1 MEAIE
6 KDIER
11 FLAVG
16 SGDGDGYGDG
26 SGSGSGY
33 GFGSGSGDG
42 DGSGSGSGSGY
53 GFGSGSGDGD
63 GDGYG
68 DGFGYGS
75 GDGDGSGYGSGD
87 GDGSGSGYGFGY
99 GSGSGFGSG
108 SGDGSGSGSGVKEFN
123 GRKVY
128 NIDSVRTLIY
138 AVKGDVA
145 RGAALRNDMTLRVCW
160 IAKRGNFFSHGDTL
174 HEAVEAVEAKWRDN
188 RPLDDRIAEFLK
200 THPALD
206 EPYGDLFDWHHIL
219 TGSCEF
225 GRRQWC
231 EEHGYKPTDSITLR
245 MFLTETAG
253 DYGGDVIRQVAKEY
267 GLEL

>member
-16 SGDGDGYGDG
+16 SC
-26 SGSGSGY
+26 SCSGSGY
-33 GFGSGSGDG
+33 GDGDG
-42 DGSGSGSGSGY
+42 DGDGSGYGYGYGSGYGSGYGDGYGSGSGSGSGY
-53 GFGSGSGDGD
+53 
-63 GDGYG
+63 
-68 DGFGYGS
+68 
-75 GDGDGSGYGSGD
+75 
-87 GDGSGSGYGFGY
+87 
-99 GSGSGFGSG
+99 
-108 SGDGSGSGSGVKEFN
+108 GSGSGVKEFN

-128 NIDSVRTLIY
+128 DIDSVSTLIY
-138 AVKGDVA
+138 TVRGNVAKGAV
-145 RGAALRNDMTLRVCW
+145 LRSEMTLRDCW
-160 IAKRGNFFSHGDTL
+160 IARRGNFFAHGDTL
-174 HEAVEAVEAKWRDN
+174 HDAVEAVEAKWRDN

-200 THPALD
+200 THPELD
-206 EPYGDLFDWHHIL
+206 EEYGDLFDWHHIL

-245 MFLTETAG
+245 AFFEQTKN
-253 DYGGDVIRQVAKEY
+253 DYGRDVIRRVAKEY

>member
-16 SGDGDGYGDG
+16 Y
-26 SGSGSGY
+26 
-33 GFGSGSGDG
+33 G

-53 GFGSGSGDGD
+53 SSGSGSGSGDCSGYGYSSGSGCDYGD
-63 GDGYG
+63 GSGYG
-68 DGFGYGS
+68 DGYGS
-75 GDGDGSGYGSGD
+75 GDGSGYGD
-87 GDGSGSGYGFGY
+87 GDGSGSGDGY
-99 GSGSGFGSG
+99 GN
-108 SGDGSGSGSGVKEFN
+108 GVKELS
-123 GRKVY
+123 GHKVY
-128 NIDSVRTLIY
+128 DIDRVSTLIY
-138 AVKGDVA
+138 AVRGNVAKGAVLGRD
-145 RGAALRNDMTLRVCW
+145 LKLKDCW
-160 IAKRGNFFSHGDTL
+160 IAKRDNFFAHGDTL
-174 HEAVEAVEAKWRDN
+174 HEAVEAVEAKWREN
-188 RPLDDRIAEFLK
+188 RPLDERIAEFLK

-206 EPYGDLFDWHHIL
+206 EEYGDLFEWHHIL

-253 DYGGDVIRQVAKEY
+253 AYGGDVIRQVAKEY

>member
-6 KDIER
+6 IERDIER

-16 SGDGDGYGDG
+16 SG

-33 GFGSGSGDG
+33 GSGYGDGDGSGSGSGDG
-42 DGSGSGSGSGY
+42 DGSG
-53 GFGSGSGDGD
+53 
-63 GDGYG
+63 YG
-68 DGFGYGS
+68 D
-75 GDGDGSGYGSGD
+75 GD
-87 GDGSGSGYGFGY
+87 GDGSGSGYGYGSGSGSGYGSGY
-99 GSGSGFGSG
+99 GSGSGY
-108 SGDGSGSGSGVKEFN
+108 GVKEFD

-128 NIDSVRTLIY
+128 DIDSVPTLIF

-145 RGAALRNDMTLRVCW
+145 RGAVLRNDMTLRDCW
-160 IAKRGNFFSHGDTL
+160 IAKRGNFFAHGDTL
-174 HEAVEAVEAKWRDN
+174 HEAVEAVEAKWMNN
-188 RPLDDRIAEFLK
+188 RPLDDRIAEFMK

-206 EPYGDLFDWHHIL
+206 EEYGDLFEWHHIL

-245 MFLTETAG
+245 AFFEQTKN
-253 DYGGDVIRQVAKEY
+253 DYGRNVIRQVAKEY

>member
-16 SGDGDGYGDG
+16 SGYGDGPGAGYGSGYGSGAGSDSGYGDGYGDG
-26 SGSGSGY
+26 SGSGY
-33 GFGSGSGDG
+33 G
-42 DGSGSGSGSGY
+42 DGSGSGA
-53 GFGSGSGDGD
+53 
-63 GDGYG
+63 
-68 DGFGYGS
+68 GYGS
-75 GDGDGSGYGSGD
+75 GY
-87 GDGSGSGYGFGY
+87 
-99 GSGSGFGSG
+99 
-108 SGDGSGSGSGVKEFN
+108 GSGVKEFN

-145 RGAALRNDMTLRVCW
+145 RGAVLRKDMTLRGCW
-160 IAKRGNFFSHGDTL
+160 IAKRGNFFAHGDTL
-174 HEAVEAVEAKWRDN
+174 HAAVEAVEAKWREN
-188 RPLDDRIAEFLK
+188 GPLDERIAEFVK
-200 THPALD
+200 THPDLD
-206 EPYGDLFDWHHIL
+206 EEYGDLFEWHHIL

-245 MFLTETAG
+245 TFLTETAG